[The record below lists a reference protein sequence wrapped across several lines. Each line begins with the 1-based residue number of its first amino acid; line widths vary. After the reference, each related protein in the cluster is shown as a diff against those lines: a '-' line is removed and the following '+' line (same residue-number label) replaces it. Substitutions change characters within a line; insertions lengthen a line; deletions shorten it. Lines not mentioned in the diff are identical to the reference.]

1 MTIGENIRKYR
12 KKRGLSQ
19 KELGELLG
27 MTKQM
32 IDIYESGKRNTKL
45 DSLRNIA
52 NVLNVTVADLDSS
65 LLPESTTRTMRDYM
79 DMKGKPLTEYFDA
92 WLKVCEI
99 EWDEVERN
107 GKKGRLFRFE
117 GLESFGEDEKEYFV
131 TEAQFKKIRN
141 GEVHFVKDKV
151 QEYDDMN
158 RSEEE

>member
-1 MTIGENIRKYR
+1 MDTVLKIARFFNVPASY
-12 KKRGLSQ
+12 
-19 KELGELLG
+19 LLG
-27 MTKQM
+27 
-32 IDIYESGKRNTKL
+32 IDDESYHQG
-45 DSLRNIA
+45 
-52 NVLNVTVADLDSS
+52 
-65 LLPESTTRTMRDYM
+65 TMRDYM
-79 DMKGKPLTEYFDA
+79 DMKGKALTEYFDA

-141 GEVHFVKDKV
+141 GEVHFVKDKI

>member
-1 MTIGENIRKYR
+1 MTIGEAIRKYR
-12 KKRGLSQ
+12 KVKKLTQ
-19 KELGELLG
+19 KQLGELSN
-27 MTKQM
+27 TSESTIKQ
-32 IDIYESGKRNTKL
+32 YELGKRQPRIKQL
-45 DSLRNIA
+45 KQIA
-52 NVLNVTVADLDSS
+52 EALEINVEELFFAPSEN
-65 LLPESTTRTMRDYM
+65 TTRTMRDYM

-141 GEVHFVKDKV
+141 GEVHFVKDKI

>member
-1 MTIGENIRKYR
+1 MFGER
-12 KKRGLSQ
+12 L
-19 KELGELLG
+19 KELRIAAGLPQRKLAIELHVSQNAIYNWENNKREPTMDTVLKIARFFNVPASYLLG
-27 MTKQM
+27 
-32 IDIYESGKRNTKL
+32 IDDESYHQG
-45 DSLRNIA
+45 
-52 NVLNVTVADLDSS
+52 
-65 LLPESTTRTMRDYM
+65 TMRDYM
-79 DMKGKPLTEYFDA
+79 DMKGKALTEYFDA

-141 GEVHFVKDKV
+141 GEVHFVKDKI